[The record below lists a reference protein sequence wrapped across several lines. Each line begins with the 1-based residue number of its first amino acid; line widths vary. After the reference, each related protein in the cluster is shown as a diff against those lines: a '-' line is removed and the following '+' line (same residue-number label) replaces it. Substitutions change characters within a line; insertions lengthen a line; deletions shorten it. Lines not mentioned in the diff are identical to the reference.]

1 MSPSGSRLELLRHA
15 RTRPLGMSSRS
26 LLVALVALATGLAAA
41 RSTAVAQD
49 RPETPEMVTR
59 QFGAAM
65 RINDWVGTAELM
77 HPDALAHFRDMFLPI
92 VRADSTGRLCDRLF
106 ATKSAAEVA
115 ALPNAELFA
124 RFFRTLV
131 NGAPELSGM
140 FAGADLVPVGHV
152 MEGNDVAHVVFRMK
166 VAADGVTITKVQ
178 AMSLRRSGQTWR
190 VLLSGDFEGLAA
202 ALARRTGP

>member
-1 MSPSGSRLELLRHA
+1 
-15 RTRPLGMSSRS
+15 MSSRS
-26 LLVALVALATGLAAA
+26 LILGIAALGAAILG
-41 RSTAVAQD
+41 SSSITAAQD
-49 RPETPEMVTR
+49 RPETPEAVTR

-65 RINDWVGTAELM
+65 RANDWVGTAQLM
-77 HPDALAHFRDMFLPI
+77 HPDALARFRAMFLPI
-92 VRADSTGRLCDRLF
+92 VTADSTGQLCDRLF
-106 ATKSAAEVA
+106 ATTSAAEVA
-115 ALPNAELFA
+115 ALPDAELFA

-131 NGAPELSGM
+131 SGAPELRGM

-152 MEGNDVAHVVFRMK
+152 LEGSDVAHVVFRMK

-178 AMSLRRSGQTWR
+178 AMSLRRFGQTWR

>member
-1 MSPSGSRLELLRHA
+1 MS
-15 RTRPLGMSSRS
+15 TRS
-26 LLVALVALATGLAAA
+26 LILGLAALGA
-41 RSTAVAQD
+41 AIVGPASSAAQE
-49 RPETPEMVTR
+49 RAETPEVVAR

-65 RINDWVGTAELM
+65 RANDWVGTAQLM
-77 HPDALAHFRDMFLPI
+77 HPDALARFRNMFLPI
-92 VRADSTGRLCDRLF
+92 VTADSTGQLCDRLF
-106 ATKSAAEVA
+106 ATTSVAEVA
-115 ALPNAELFA
+115 ALPDAELFA

-131 NGAPELSGM
+131 SGAPELSGM

-152 MEGNDVAHVVFRMK
+152 SEGNDVAHVVFRMK

-178 AMSLRRSGQTWR
+178 AMSLRRLGPTWR

>member
-1 MSPSGSRLELLRHA
+1 
-15 RTRPLGMSSRS
+15 MSSRS
-26 LLVALVALATGLAAA
+26 LFFGFVTLAALASAGT
-41 RSTAVAQD
+41 AQD
-49 RPETPEMVTR
+49 RPETPEAVTR

-65 RINDWVGTAELM
+65 RANDWVGTAELM

-92 VRADSTGRLCDRLF
+92 VAADSTGQLCDRLF
-106 ATKSAAEVA
+106 ATTSAAEVA

-131 NGAPELSGM
+131 SGAPELSGM
-140 FAGADLVPVGHV
+140 FAGADLVPIGHV
-152 MEGNDVAHVVFRMK
+152 LEGNDAHVVFRMK

-202 ALARRTGP
+202 ALARRAGP